1 MQPKLNRVLFNV
13 LVKDMAA
20 SVDFYRRIVD
30 LQPIYESDWF
40 VVLTPQG
47 QPNVQIGLIDQ
58 VSEFAPRHAWGNHEG
73 AYMTFVVDDVFGA
86 LQAARELG
94 VEVIEEPVALEYGQT
109 RLLVRDPNG
118 MILDLSTPT
127 AELADREDV
136 DFVGTS
142 KSTAIDQRQPEERD
156 SRATH

>member
-40 VVLTPQG
+40 VVLTPLK

-86 LQAARELG
+86 LEAAREMG

-127 AELADREDV
+127 AELAARGDV
-136 DFVGTS
+136 DLVATP
-142 KSTAIDQRQPEERD
+142 KSTAIDQNQPEERD
-156 SRATH
+156 GRTTH